1 MENIEKKETKKEGD
15 MDSKNKE
22 ASEILLKEGSK
33 KFVEHV
39 FTDKETGAKLSY
51 AEMRMMYG

>member
-33 KFVEHV
+33 KYVEHV
-39 FTDKETGAKLSY
+39 FTDQETGEKLSY
-51 AEMRMMYG
+51 SEMRLMFS

>member
-1 MENIEKKETKKEGD
+1 MENIEKKETKKDSE

-22 ASEILLKEGSK
+22 ASEILLKEGGK

-39 FTDKETGAKLSY
+39 FTDKETGEKLSY

>member
-1 MENIEKKETKKEGD
+1 MENIEKKETKKDSD

-22 ASEILLKEGSK
+22 ASEILFKEGSK

-39 FTDKETGAKLSY
+39 FTDKETGAK
-51 AEMRMMYG
+51 

>member
-1 MENIEKKETKKEGD
+1 MENIEKKETKKDSD